1 MEKFIELSQEEIKL
15 GFVASCIEFV
25 ATKLNTSYMD
35 VYNRMKKTNMLSD
48 YIYKHYEAIHSQ
60 SREHITEDLIRYL
73 QREEATA

>member
-1 MEKFIELSQEEIKL
+1 MEKSIELSQEEIKL

-25 ATKLNTSYMD
+25 ATKLNISYID
-35 VYNRMKKTNMLSD
+35 VYNRMKKANILTD

-60 SREHITEDLIRYL
+60 SREHITEDMIRHL